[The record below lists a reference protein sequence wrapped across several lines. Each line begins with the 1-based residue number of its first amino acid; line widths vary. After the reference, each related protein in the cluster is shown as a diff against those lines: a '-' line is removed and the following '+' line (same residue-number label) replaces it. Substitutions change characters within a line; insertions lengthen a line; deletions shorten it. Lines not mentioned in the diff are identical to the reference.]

1 MATAKASEVAKQPPD
16 RGKAMS
22 FVSQVFALNPQGI
35 NWARGVFFLDVA
47 LVPYVVLAGRSGSS
61 STSSAP
67 CSRCCSRGVS
77 DPGGSFGYRA
87 LRLAV
92 FGLVGAAVT
101 ALGFGIATS
110 GWGWLVLAVFVVTL
124 VSGLAVKFGAAQV
137 RSRPCSSTPGSSSPS
152 CSGPISTAPTSP
164 VHTWAQALAWVGGRR
179 CGSPSRSLGG

>member
-16 RGKAMS
+16 RGKVMS
-22 FVSQVFALNPQGI
+22 WLSKVFALNPQGI
-35 NWARGVFFLDVA
+35 NWARGVFFVDVA
-47 LVPYVVLAGRSGSS
+47 LVPYVVLVAIGEQQYFL
-61 STSSAP
+61 SAVFAVLFT
-67 CSRCCSRGVS
+67 GVS

-87 LRLAV
+87 SRLAV

-124 VSGLAVKFGAAQV
+124 VSGLALKFGVHRFVAV
-137 RSRPCSSTPGSSSPS
+137 ELSTSGSSSPS
-152 CSGPISTAPTSP
+152 FSGPTCTSPTSP
-164 VHTWAQALAWVGGRR
+164 VTPGLRRSRGSGGRR